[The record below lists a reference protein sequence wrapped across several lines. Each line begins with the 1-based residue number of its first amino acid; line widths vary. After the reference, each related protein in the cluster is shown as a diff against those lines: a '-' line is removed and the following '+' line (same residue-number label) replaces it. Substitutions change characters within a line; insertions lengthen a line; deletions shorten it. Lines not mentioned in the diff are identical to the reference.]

1 MTTRAVRFP
10 GFRRRAQSSV
20 LLLAIV
26 LPAAAHAQTTVYW
39 NGTAPWGDA
48 AAWSGDVA
56 GTTAGS
62 VPTAADTAFF
72 SATPV
77 TTGPTVGL
85 LADRSLAGLSF
96 GGSATGTT
104 TLTGGGID
112 AVLTLGAGGISIS
125 STVGSAV
132 TIGSATANQQLALA
146 IGADQTWTNDSTI
159 RALSILNAVSRVA
172 GDTTGRTLTIGG
184 AGSTLVSGVI
194 SNGGASG
201 SLGVTKTGTG
211 TLTLAGT
218 NLFTGPLTISTGT
231 VAAAADS
238 ALGGGSSQLV
248 FGNGGTLAATGNF
261 SLGRTV
267 QLASG
272 TSNIAVASGNT
283 LTLSGSLAGTS
294 ATTQLA
300 KSGFGTLVLSQPGP
314 STWSGSLNSATA
326 PTTLTGGLLV
336 NAGSVEITDSAAL
349 GATSNIIAVG
359 AAQGAGIAL
368 PGGITLPNSVVLNL
382 SAESFGDGYF
392 NGNGLGQLTATS
404 GTNTVTGLVNIGRS
418 NGSLGAATGATLNI
432 TGGVQGNGQRLA
444 MVGPGTINISGG
456 QITDV
461 FGVQRINSGTTT
473 ITTPI
478 TFRSGIHNG
487 LRAAGGGATL
497 VLADQAFVNVNAREN
512 TNRGGGTLR
521 LDNTAQ
527 AVSSR
532 TGGTSPLKLV
542 DATLNLVANGSS
554 SVVETI
560 AAFTPGA
567 GYANVVV
574 NTTGQNASLQFASLA
589 QGNGN
594 TLLLRSGGTGANFGT
609 AANRVE
615 FRTTIPTLSP
625 TPLGQGILARAIVE
639 DGQGV
644 NFATYAEGSLRGFT
658 AYDTGSLNASS
669 LPTTSATSTVQVGS
683 SVTLAGN
690 RTVNAVKLTGGGL
703 TLGGAGSTLT
713 LTSGG
718 LLATGGTSTIAA
730 GVAITSGATP
740 LGLTVADGSTVN
752 VAGPLYTTNAA
763 ITRGGGGTVELSA
776 PIYSTGHYFLNGGTT
791 RLAAGGSLYP
801 GQGTPTSSV
810 QNLSMSYGAVL
821 DLNGVSTIVGQF
833 QGPDNAD
840 FENSAG
846 EVTSATPAVFATRV
860 QDQSFAPVRLTGA
873 LSVLYGGRERQWY
886 TSESS
891 YTGPTAILGG
901 TTTLKDGGR
910 LTATSA
916 VDLNYGAS
924 LRFWNSDNQFALP
937 DRINDAAPITF
948 RGGSMEFVG
957 RRNTDMTE
965 TLGPTTL
972 AEGAAQI
979 YVDRGT
985 WTLPGSAVL
994 TLASLSS
1001 TGGSVNFR
1009 SQSTTAGALGLP
1021 GDNPRVIITAN
1032 ETAPGAGLTNN
1043 LLGAWAV
1050 VEGTDLASY
1059 VPGRGVGA
1067 LNRVGFAGY
1076 DGTTLPASSAPT
1088 QNIKLAADGT
1098 VPAGGYG
1105 LNSLVFSNNIAFAS
1119 ATDTL
1124 NLTSGG
1130 LLRSSTATNYTVGA
1144 TADTGRLTAGGAGA
1158 TGTQKLVISHNAT
1171 AVTTLNARVVDNGSA
1186 PVQLVANLVNTGTL
1200 TLAGANTH
1208 TGGTVVN
1215 GRNSQGTVSIASGGV
1230 IPAGGL
1236 TINGGTVSQSTGGLI
1251 NSTNAVTINGAGT
1264 LTLTGTNTLASIA
1277 FNNTG
1282 TQNNTNSNPT
1292 VTTGGTLTLSAATP
1306 ITAAS
1311 MNPSGLATINGTLDF
1326 GGNAKTITVSPLQ
1339 FDGMSFAPYSP
1350 ALNIAGVVQNSG
1362 KITVNG
1368 GGLLQV
1374 SGASTFAGGYS
1385 VASGSGLYINAN
1397 STGAVTNGPLG
1408 AGTLELASGARLLSG
1423 GAFTVANAVSMSG
1436 SLAFEGVTS
1445 LTMSGG
1451 VALPAAGT
1459 ATFDI
1464 PAPQPTLTLSGV
1476 LAGSGSAVVKNG
1488 YGTLLLSGANT
1499 FDGGVTVNRGTLT
1512 VGNAAALGSGPLTI
1526 TGGALNASAAALTV
1540 ANAQTWSG
1548 GFTFV
1553 GTNSLTL
1560 SGGVTLGQ
1568 NSTVGVTTGTLTV
1581 SGNIGDGGASRGLTK
1596 SGAGTLALTGTN
1608 TYGGTTAVD
1617 AGVLSISGTAALPG
1631 WDTAG
1636 RYAVTNG
1643 GAIAVPNAI
1652 GDADVATMLATG
1664 NFTSGGAIGFDTTA
1678 GDRTWAAALPAGAG
1692 VAKLGT
1698 NTLALTA
1705 ASTHSGPTLVN
1716 AGSLTLGN
1724 QLAAQNSILSVQ
1736 SGAAVRFDSAVTENA
1751 FTVGGLA
1758 GAGTVPLTNTAATA
1772 ITLTTGGSNAT
1783 TSFSGSLSG
1792 AGGLVKQGS
1801 GTQTLSGGTINYT
1814 GSTTINAGTLRLDAT
1829 TAYAASATAV
1839 AADARFEIAN
1849 TGNQTITGAI
1859 TGSGSV
1865 VKNGT
1870 GTLTLSGANTYTGGT
1885 SIEQGMV
1892 VLSGTLSSTG
1902 TITVLSGGTLRM
1914 GASDRWGGASTTTSG
1929 PIVIGPGG
1937 TVQSNGFFNTLV
1949 DPRLDGGTLALTGGV
1964 AGTGAYGLKGTVAV
1978 SQPSTIS
1985 SPSGANNWIAIGPTD
2000 TDGTLTF
2007 NVARMTSGTNAD
2019 ITVSSELRNPAGR
2032 TNSLTK
2038 TGPGT
2043 FSFNGLGTYTG
2054 GTFINAGTFR
2064 LVGSTQN
2071 ALPVTS
2077 PVVVNNGGTLEMGAS
2092 DRWGNANTPATAPV
2106 TVNAGGLVL
2115 SNNFFNPFIN
2125 LTLAGGTLRSTGGF
2139 SDVWQA
2145 YALKGTVTIS
2155 GASASTIDA
2164 GTTGNGLNGINIG
2177 PTPQD
2182 GAAGFLSFAVADA
2195 TGSAA
2200 ADLVVGVPLRNAFS
2214 DTFVFNANGITK
2226 TGAGTMQIN
2235 GVNTFTGGLNVNQGV
2250 LEVGGAGQLNAG
2262 NYAAAIAA
2270 AGTFR
2275 VASSANQI
2283 ISGVISG
2290 SGRFEKAGTGT
2301 LTLTGTNTFNGTA
2314 AVDGGTLVVN
2324 GALPSG
2330 LSVAAAAWLTG
2341 TGTIGGSSTV
2351 GGTLSPGNSPGALTF
2366 DTLTLSSTATTV
2378 IELPAAGT
2386 RGTDYDGVTVTGDS
2400 GMTYGGALSLAFG
2413 GSILPDDTT
2422 FDVFSLT
2429 GTPSGSFASV
2439 TSTGFYTGTWA
2450 GSGGVFNL
2458 TQGEQQLTFT
2468 PTTGDVSIA
2477 YVPEPGTL
2485 GLVAGGLAV
2494 LLAARRRSR
2503 CR

>member
-146 IGADQTWTNDSTI
+146 IGADQTWTNDSTT
-159 RALSILNAVSRVA
+159 RALSILNAVSRAA

-211 TLTLAGT
+211 SLTLSGT
-218 NLFTGPLTISTGT
+218 NLFTGPLTISAGT
-231 VAAAADS
+231 VTAAADS
-238 ALGGGSSQLV
+238 ALGGASSQLA

-283 LTLSGSLAGTS
+283 LRLAGSLAGTS

-314 STWSGSLNSATA
+314 ATWSGSLNSSTA

-359 AAQGAGIAL
+359 SRQGAGIAL
-368 PGGITLPNSVVLNL
+368 PGGITLPNTVVLNL
-382 SAESFGDGYF
+382 AATAMGDGYF
-392 NGNGLGQLTATS
+392 NGNGLGQLTSMS
-404 GTNTVTGLVNIGRS
+404 GTNTVAGLVNIGRS

-432 TGGVQGNGQRLA
+432 TGGILGNAKILA
-444 MVGPGTINISGG
+444 MVGPGDINISGG
-456 QITDV
+456 GITNV
-461 FGVQRINSGTTT
+461 NGVQRLNGGTTT
-473 ITTPI
+473 ITTSI
-478 TFRSGIHNG
+478 GMTAGNG

-497 VLADQAFVNVNAREN
+497 ALAGPAAVTSNTRTNVS
-512 TNRGGGTLR
+512 RGGGTLR
-521 LDNTAQ
+521 LDNTTQ

-532 TGGTSPLKLV
+532 TGGSAPLQTG
-542 DATLNLVANGSS
+542 DGTLNLVGSGTAP
-554 SVVETI
+554 VVETMGALTTLGGYTRI
-560 AAFTPGA
+560 AVATTA
-567 GYANVVV
+567 Q
-574 NTTGQNASLQFASLA
+574 NTSLQFASLTLN
-589 QGNGN
+589 NGA
-594 TLLLRSGGTGANFGT
+594 TVLLQSAGTGANFGT
-609 AANRVE
+609 AANRAE

-625 TPLGQGILARAIVE
+625 APLGQGILARAIIE

-644 NFATYAEGSLRGFT
+644 NFATYSEGSLRGFT
-658 AYDTGSLNASS
+658 AYDTGSLNAAS

-703 TLGGAGSTLT
+703 TLGGVGSTLT

-730 GVAITSGATP
+730 GVAIASGATP
-740 LGLTVADGSTVN
+740 LGVTVADGSTLN

-860 QDQSFAPVRLTGA
+860 QNQSFTPVRLTGA

-886 TSESS
+886 TSEST
-891 YTGPTAILGG
+891 YTGPTAILASM
-901 TTTLKDGGR
+901 TTLKDGAR

-916 VDLNYGAS
+916 VDLNYGS
-924 LRFWNSDNQFALP
+924 LLRFWNGDSQFALP
-937 DRINDAAPITF
+937 DRVNDAAPVTF
-948 RGGSMEFVG
+948 RGGFLEHVG
-957 RRNTDMTE
+957 RENADVTE
-965 TLGPTTL
+965 TLGATTL
-972 AEGAAQI
+972 AEGLGDI

-985 WTLPGSAVL
+985 HTSAGATVL
-994 TLASLSS
+994 TLASLAT

-1009 SQSTTAGALGLP
+1009 GRSTGAAPLGLP

-1032 ETAPGAGLTNN
+1032 ETAPGAGLTNSI
-1043 LLGAWAV
+1043 LGAWAV
-1050 VEGTDLASY
+1050 VEGTDFASY

-1067 LNRVGFAGY
+1067 LNQVGFAGY

-1105 LNSLVFSNNIAFAS
+1105 LNSLVFSNNIAFAN

-1200 TLAGANTH
+1200 TLTGANTH

-1264 LTLTGTNTLASIA
+1264 LTLTGSNELASLA

-1282 TQNNTNSNPT
+1282 TQQGTNNNPT

-1339 FDGMSFAPYSP
+1339 FDGTSFAPYSP
-1350 ALNIAGVVQNSG
+1350 ALNIGGIVQNSG

-1374 SGASTFAGGYS
+1374 SGASTFSGGYS
-1385 VASGSGLYINAN
+1385 VASGSGLYVNLN
-1397 STGAVTNGPLG
+1397 STPTAGTVTNGPLG
-1408 AGTLELASGARLLSG
+1408 TGTLELASGARLLSG

-1445 LTMSGG
+1445 LTMSGA

-1526 TGGALNASAAALTV
+1526 TGGALDASAAALTV

-1560 SGGVTLGQ
+1560 SGGITLGQ
-1568 NSTVGVTTGTLTV
+1568 NSKVGVTANTLTM
-1581 SGNIGDGGASRGLTK
+1581 SGNIGDAGASRGLTK

-1608 TYGGTTAVD
+1608 TYGGTTAID

-1643 GAIAVPNAI
+1643 GAIAVPNAVS
-1652 GDADVATMLATG
+1652 DADVATMLATG

-1814 GSTTINAGTLRLDAT
+1814 GPTTISAGTLRLDAT
-1829 TAYAASATAV
+1829 TAYAASSTAV

-1849 TGNQTITGAI
+1849 TGNQTIAGAI

-1865 VKNGT
+1865 VKNGA

-1885 SIEQGMV
+1885 SIEQGAA

-1914 GASDRWGGASTTTSG
+1914 GASDRWGGASTTTSA

-1978 SQPSTIS
+1978 SQPSS
-1985 SPSGANNWIAIGPTD
+1985 LGNVSGANNLVAIGPTD
-2000 TDGTLTF
+2000 ADGTLTF
-2007 NVARMTSGTNAD
+2007 DVARMTSGTNVD
-2019 ITVSSELRNPAGR
+2019 LSLVTTVRNPTGR
-2032 TNSLTK
+2032 VNSLTK
-2038 TGPGT
+2038 TGNGVLL
-2043 FSFNGLGTYTG
+2043 FNSTGEYTG
-2054 GTFINAGTFR
+2054 GTIINGGTFR
-2064 LVGSTQN
+2064 LQGT
-2071 ALPVTS
+2071 LPTTA
-2077 PVVVNNGGTLEMGAS
+2077 PITVNNGGTLQFGAN
-2092 DRWGNANTPATAPV
+2092 DRWGNANTPATAPI
-2106 TVNAGGLVL
+2106 TVNAGGTVL
-2115 SNNFFNPFIN
+2115 SNNFYNTFIN
-2125 LTLAGGTLRSTGGF
+2125 LTLAGGTLQSTGGF
-2139 SDVWQA
+2139 NDVWQA
-2145 YALKGTVTIS
+2145 YGLKGTVTVS
-2155 GASASTIDA
+2155 GSSASTINA
-2164 GTTGNGLNGINIG
+2164 GVGGNGWNAVNIG
-2177 PTPQD
+2177 PTPSD
-2182 GAAGFLSFAVADA
+2182 GAAGFLPFDVADA
-2195 TGSAA
+2195 TSSAA
-2200 ADLVVGVPLRNAFS
+2200 PDLVVNSTLRNAHS
-2214 DTFVFNANGITK
+2214 DIFVFNANGITK

-2262 NYAAAIAA
+2262 TYAAAIAA

-2275 VASSANQI
+2275 VASSANQTL
-2283 ISGVISG
+2283 SGVISG
-2290 SGRFEKAGTGT
+2290 SGQFEKAGTGT
-2301 LTLTGTNTFNGTA
+2301 LTLAGANTFNGTT
-2314 AVDGGTLVVN
+2314 AVEAGTLVIN
-2324 GALPSG
+2324 GTLPSG
-2330 LSVAAAAWLTG
+2330 LSVAAAAWLAG

-2351 GGTLSPGNSPGALTF
+2351 GGTLSPGNSPGTLTF
-2366 DTLTLSSTATTV
+2366 DALTLTSTAATA

-2386 RGTDYDGVTVTGDS
+2386 RGIDYDGVTVTGDS
-2400 GMTYGGALSLAFG
+2400 ALTYGGALSLAFG

-2439 TSTGFYTGTWA
+2439 TSTGFYTGTWT

-2468 PTTGDVSIA
+2468 PATGDVSIA
-2477 YVPEPGTL
+2477 YVPEPGAL

-2494 LLAARRRSR
+2494 LLAARRRSG